1 MYLCFTGAMAKICTM
16 LGGSARTCMLVL
28 TFAFLVC
35 EIVIS
40 QICRS
45 LLIAVDSFHTLYVF
59 INMAL
64 SASKHRPKTSL
75 TNPHVS
81 SACLS
86 EPHKSV
92 LQSGTTLGPS
102 LSNITQVGDT
112 ASGSMGCLPERE
124 PYSKMRLQP
133 FGILISAL
141 LLASQC
147 VSVSLEILTR
157 LVQPEAIEHPFLSI
171 VVGATSL
178 LFNILMFTWRRRNR
192 GMNEDVDGNEFPG
205 LKQSDLHATSESKGM
220 MNKTQCLLIF
230 YGTASWTSEG

>member
-1 MYLCFTGAMAKICTM
+1 MYLCFTGAMTNISAL
-16 LGGSARTCMLVL
+16 LGGSVHTCMLVL

-35 EIVIS
+35 EIVVG

-64 SASKHRPKTSL
+64 SVSNHRPKTS
-75 TNPHVS
+75 NPHLS
-81 SACLS
+81 STCLS

-92 LQSGTTLGPS
+92 LYSGSCAASGPS
-102 LSNITQVGDT
+102 LPNITQAVDP
-112 ASGSMGCLPERE
+112 ASGSMGCPGKLPDRE
-124 PYSKMRLQP
+124 PYSRMRLQP

-141 LLASQC
+141 LLSSQC

-157 LVQPEAIEHPFLSI
+157 LVQPEAIQHPLLST

-178 LFNILMFTWRRRNR
+178 LFNILMFIWRTINR
-192 GMNEDVDGNEFPG
+192 GMSEAVDGNEFPG
-205 LKQSDLHATSESKGM
+205 MIQTALHSTSESKG
-220 MNKTQCLLIF
+220 
-230 YGTASWTSEG
+230 

>member
-1 MYLCFTGAMAKICTM
+1 MYLCLTGAMTEIFAI

-35 EIVIS
+35 EIVVG

-75 TNPHVS
+75 TNPHLS
-81 SACLS
+81 SSC
-86 EPHKSV
+86 PQKSV
-92 LQSGTTLGPS
+92 LHSSSFTTSGPS
-102 LSNITQVGDT
+102 LPNITQASDP
-112 ASGSMGCLPERE
+112 ASGSTGCPGTLSDGE
-124 PYSKMRLQP
+124 PYSRMRLQP

-157 LVQPEAIEHPFLSI
+157 LVQPEAIQHPFLSI

-178 LFNILMFTWRRRNR
+178 VFNIVLFFWRRKS
-192 GMNEDVDGNEFPG
+192 GMNEAVEGIEFPG
-205 LKQSDLHATSESKGM
+205 LIQTDLHSTSESIGKIEYNM
-220 MNKTQCLLIF
+220 LHIK
-230 YGTASWTSEG
+230 